1 MAHSPSAELLQF
13 FIPIGNYV
21 LILENLLPLFLDRY
35 QYPMSYEIMKKFFEF
50 WRPFYLDH
58 IKTNHIHKFDLVI
71 TYKHII
77 HFHKENLFSL
87 QIERNKMLHHGDY
100 RRNFF
105 KLTSFHMIPTH
116 FVIFMH
122 SILFFLSK

>member
-21 LILENLLPLFLDRY
+21 LILENLLPLFLGPLSVSHELRNNE
-35 QYPMSYEIMKKFFEF
+35 EIFEF
-50 WRPFYLDH
+50 WRPFIFDH

-105 KLTSFHMIPTH
+105 KLTSFHMIPTPFRH
-116 FVIFMH
+116 FYAFHI
-122 SILFFLSK
+122 ILPF